1 MRGTLQQEAQQAM
14 QDARD
19 ANRSV
24 AEQQPSDGEKLAA
37 YQTATDGVM
46 LAAGEGRAEAE
57 FAYPNFAI
65 LRYVGEQL
73 IAQGIGVKFDFTK
86 CSLTAKWG

>member
-1 MRGTLQQEAQQAM
+1 MRGTLAQEAQQAM

-19 ANRSV
+19 ANKAV
-24 AEQQPSDGEKLAA
+24 VEQQPSDQEKLIA
-37 YQTATDGVM
+37 YQTATNGVM
-46 LAAGEGRAEAE
+46 AAAVEGKAETD

-73 IAQGIGVKFDFTK
+73 IAQGIGVKFDFSK